1 MLSFRTNIDTTFTMI
16 FIVLYTHHVNVL
28 FPTGGSDKPQQSD
41 IIDQGGI
48 VEVGVDQQEDDDDD
62 EDGVG
67 MEDIEVGVDLREHC
81 ENCEDGEDGKD
92 GDDGEDGE
100 DGDDGDGTYCHWGCH
115 S

>member
-48 VEVGVDQQEDDDDD
+48 VEVGVDLQEDDDDD

-67 MEDIEVGVDLREHC
+67 MEDIEVGWIC
-81 ENCEDGEDGKD
+81 ENVKVGNVFRK
-92 GDDGEDGE
+92 
-100 DGDDGDGTYCHWGCH
+100 
-115 S
+115 

>member
-48 VEVGVDQQEDDDDD
+48 VEVGVDLQEDDDDD

-67 MEDIEVGVDLREHC
+67 MEDIEVGWIC
-81 ENCEDGEDGKD
+81 ENVKVGNVIRKYFLAYF
-92 GDDGEDGE
+92 
-100 DGDDGDGTYCHWGCH
+100 TF

>member
-1 MLSFRTNIDTTFTMI
+1 MQCCLSEPTSTQFAMI

-48 VEVGVDQQEDDDDD
+48 VEVGVDLQEDDDD

-67 MEDIEVGVDLREHC
+67 MEDIEVGWIC
-81 ENCEDGEDGKD
+81 ENVKVGNVFRK
-92 GDDGEDGE
+92 
-100 DGDDGDGTYCHWGCH
+100 
-115 S
+115 